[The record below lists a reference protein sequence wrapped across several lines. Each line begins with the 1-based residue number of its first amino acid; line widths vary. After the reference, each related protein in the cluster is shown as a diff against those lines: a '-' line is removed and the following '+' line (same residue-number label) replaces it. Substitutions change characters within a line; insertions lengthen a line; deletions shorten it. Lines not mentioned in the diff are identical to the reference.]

1 MRMRKL
7 SLSES
12 SSSSSGYNVL
22 LPGPSTT
29 SEEDYDTMDVLKS
42 SLDAAAE
49 VNKAHNESKSNQEPV
64 SEESDIE
71 DGQLFL
77 VFSSEDKHTDM

>member
-1 MRMRKL
+1 M
-7 SLSES
+7 
-12 SSSSSGYNVL
+12 N
-22 LPGPSTT
+22 
-29 SEEDYDTMDVLKS
+29 VLKS

-49 VNKAHNESKSNQEPV
+49 VNKAHNESKSHQEPV
-64 SEESDIE
+64 SEEPDME